1 MRESMSWYPSLKI
14 DGDGSQVVSQAGAV
28 ALLRTA
34 ARVGLDR
41 ALSQVLAPWRK
52 PLAIHDPGKVLLDL
66 AVTVAIGGDCAAD
79 LALLRGEPGVFGVV
93 ASDPTVSRMITALA
107 TDAPEVLTAIASARA
122 TARSVAWRGAGDQAP
137 DHAITAENPLTIDLD
152 ATLLDAHSE
161 KECAAPTFKKGYG
174 FHPLLAFAD
183 HGPDGTGEPVAEL
196 LRPGNAGANTAAD
209 HKQVLAAAIA
219 QLPWQPGYRVGKK
232 VLVRTDSGGGTHDFV
247 GYCTARR
254 VQYSLGFTLTDTIV
268 EAVDRIPKH
277 VWTPAYD
284 ADGEV
289 REGAWVAE
297 LTGMLDLTGWPDDM
311 RLIVRKERPHP
322 GAQLRFTDID
332 GLRLTAF
339 VTNTRKG
346 QIPDLELRHR
356 RRARTE
362 DRIRCAKDTGLRNLP
377 FKGFNANRIW
387 IAIVALALDLT
398 AWLQTLGLHDHP
410 ARRWEPKTLRLQLLS
425 IPARIARHARRVHL
439 RLSRHHRGTGLLLTA
454 LNRLHPG

>member
-1 MRESMSWYPSLKI
+1 MSWYPSLKI

-52 PLAIHDPGKVLLDL
+52 PLAIHDPGKILLDL
-66 AVTVAIGGDCAAD
+66 AVTVAVGGDCAAD
-79 LALLRGEPGVFGVV
+79 LALLRGEPGVFGAV
-93 ASDPTVSRMITALA
+93 ASDPTVSRLITTLA
-107 TDAPEVLTAIASARA
+107 ADAPQVLAAIASARA
-122 TARSVAWRGAGDQAP
+122 TARSAAWRAAGDQAP
-137 DHAITAENPLTIDLD
+137 DHSITAANPLTIDLD

-161 KECAAPTFKKGYG
+161 KECAATTFKKGYG

-196 LRPGNAGANTAAD
+196 LRAGNAGANTAAD

-219 QLPWQPGYRVGKK
+219 QLPWQPGYRIGRK

-247 GYCTARR
+247 DYCTARR

-297 LTGMLDLTGWPDDM
+297 LTGMLDLTGWPDSM

-322 GAQLRFTDID
+322 GAQLRFTDVD

-339 VTNTRKG
+339 VTNTRRG
-346 QIPDLELRHR
+346 QLPDLELRHR
-356 RRARTE
+356 RRARAE
-362 DRIRCAKDTGLRNLP
+362 DRIRAAKDTGLRNLP
-377 FKGFNANRIW
+377 FKGCNANRIW
-387 IAIVALALDLT
+387 VAIVARALDLT

-410 ARRWEPKTLRLQLLS
+410 ARRWEPKTLRLQLFS
-425 IPARIARHARRVHL
+425 IPARVAHHARRVHL

-454 LNRLHPG
+454 LNCLHPG